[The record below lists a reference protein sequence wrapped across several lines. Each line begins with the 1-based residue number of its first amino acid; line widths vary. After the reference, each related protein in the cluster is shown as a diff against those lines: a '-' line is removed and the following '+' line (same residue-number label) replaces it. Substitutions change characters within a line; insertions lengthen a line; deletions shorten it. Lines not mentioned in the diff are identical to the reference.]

1 MAVMQQ
7 PPRKPGESIFDSLM
21 LQEVFISAAVMT
33 IITFGAWYYLVE
45 IQGME
50 AKHARTDVMM
60 LMVLLQN
67 FHVLN
72 CRSETRSLFTI
83 PLSNNKLIVVGV
95 LLAQGVHILAA
106 YIPGLNSTLQ
116 LEPVRMNEWL
126 ILLALSCSIVLVMEL
141 FKWIKRTKSV
151 A

>member
-1 MAVMQQ
+1 
-7 PPRKPGESIFDSLM
+7 
-21 LQEVFISAAVMT
+21 VMT
-33 IITFGAWYYLVE
+33 IIAFGTWYYLVE

-72 CRSETRSLFTI
+72 CRSETRSLFRI
-83 PLSNNKLIVVGV
+83 PFSNNKLIVVGV

-106 YIPGLNSTLQ
+106 YIPGLNTTLQ
-116 LEPVRMNEWL
+116 LEPVRLNEWL
-126 ILLALSCSIVLVMEL
+126 ILLALACSIVVVMEL
-141 FKWIKRTKSV
+141 FKLIKNRRTS
-151 A
+151 